1 MDLIYFMNVIALIA
15 GGILAVSGLIVAK
28 RPDAKR
34 LIGKLVPYQAVIGV
48 ALLGL
53 GTVNLLWWLG
63 HGLLGLLTR
72 APLFG
77 VTILALTVTSILL
90 GILFGMAQI
99 ATWMPGQGAV
109 EKRGMKLARQIAPFQ
124 VIIGL
129 IGLGAALLALLYHFR
144 IV

>member
-1 MDLIYFMNVIALIA
+1 MDLIFLVNVFTLMA

-28 RPDAKR
+28 KPDAKR
-34 LIGKLVPYQAVIGV
+34 LIDRLVPYRALIGV
-48 ALLGL
+48 VLLGL

-77 VTILALTVTSILL
+77 VTVLALTVTSILL
-90 GILFGMAQI
+90 GILFGMRQI
-99 ATWMPGQGAV
+99 AKWMPGQRTV
-109 EKRGMKLARQIAPFQ
+109 EKKGMKLSKQIAPFQ
-124 VIIGL
+124 VIIGF

>member
-1 MDLIYFMNVIALIA
+1 MDLIYFMNVIALIV

-90 GILFGMAQI
+90 GILFGMARI

>member
-28 RPDAKR
+28 KPDAKR
-34 LIGKLVPYQAVIGV
+34 LINRLVPYQALIGV

-53 GTVNLLWWLG
+53 GTVHLLWWLG

-90 GILFGMAQI
+90 GILFGMPQI
-99 ATWMPGQGAV
+99 AKWMPGQGAV
-109 EKRGMKLARQIAPFQ
+109 EKKGMKLSKQLAPFQ